1 MIQEE
6 KIKRYDEALER
17 AKKLQ
22 ETCDSQAVVGW
33 CEYLFPEL
41 KESRPNGCIVLE
53 DFNGGEGFYKL
64 SLEYLNKKQVEEI
77 EEMVRTWNKESKISN
92 ENIKSCIGMCLADA
106 DEQWFKDY
114 NTTLKDCLDWL
125 ESQGE
130 KEGPQVYKAEGGTT
144 AAYPE
149 KEEHNPVRSKFKV
162 GDFVVNDYCMGR
174 VMEITDDAYLLDTEQ
189 GIPFSCENNAHLWTL
204 DDANPGDVLS
214 GKIDGDNY
222 ILIFKQAKDGWVE
235 TYGHYYDA
243 VDRFCAPSQLFCRDY
258 QGTFTPATKE
268 QRDLLFSKM
277 KEAGYEWDTKRKELK
292 KIEYGASW
300 NEEDET
306 RMNNLCYF
314 LEEYGT
320 QYYGGLTLEFTISW
334 LKSLKQRIGG

>member
-1 MIQEE
+1 MDYE
-6 KIKRYDEALER
+6 KKYKEALER

-33 CEYLFPEL
+33 CDYLFPEL

-64 SLEYLNKKQVEEI
+64 NLDYLNEKQVEEI
-77 EEMVRTWNKESKISN
+77 EEMVRTWNKESKTSN
-92 ENIKSCIGMCLADA
+92 ENIKNCIGMCLTDA
-106 DEQWFKDY
+106 NGQRFKDY

-125 ESQGE
+125 KSQGE
-130 KEGPQVYKAEGGTT
+130 KEEPQAYKTEDDTIVT
-144 AAYPE
+144 YSE
-149 KEEHNPVRSKFKV
+149 KKGYNSVRLKFKV

-174 VMEITDDAYLLDTEQ
+174 VMELTDDAYLLDTEQ
-189 GIPFSCENNAHLWTL
+189 GIPFSCENNAHLWTVE
-204 DDANPGDVLS
+204 DAKPGDVLS
-214 GKIDGDNY
+214 GKINGDNY
-222 ILIFKQAKDGWVE
+222 ILIFKQVTDGWVE
-235 TYGHYYDA
+235 TYGHYYDV

-258 QGTFTPATKE
+258 QGTFAPATKE

-277 KEAGYEWDTKRKELK
+277 KEAGYEWDTKRKELR
-292 KIEYGASW
+292 KIEWSASW
-300 NEEDET
+300 DEEDES

-334 LKSLKQRIGG
+334 LKSLKQRAGG

>member
-1 MIQEE
+1 MTQEE

-41 KESRPNGCIVLE
+41 KESE
-53 DFNGGEGFYKL
+53 DER
-64 SLEYLNKKQVEEI
+64 I
-77 EEMVRTWNKESKISN
+77 R
-92 ENIKSCIGMCLADA
+92 SCIGMCLTDA
-106 DEQWFKDY
+106 NEQRFKDY
-114 NTTLKDCLDWL
+114 GTNLKDCLVWLEKQGELVNSLSKGLDNAHERIDGLIRKNNELCIKL

-130 KEGPQVYKAEGGTT
+130 KEEPQVYKAEDGTMVT
-144 AAYPE
+144 YSE
-149 KEEHNPVRSKFKV
+149 KEGYNSVRPKFKV
-162 GDFVVNDYCMGR
+162 GDFVINEYCMGR

-189 GIPFSCENNAHLWTL
+189 GIPFSYENNAHLWTL

-222 ILIFKQAKDGWVE
+222 ILIFKQVKDGWVE

-243 VDRFCAPSQLFCRDY
+243 VHRFCAPSQLFCRDY
-258 QGTFTPATKE
+258 QGTFAPATKE

-277 KEAGYEWDTKRKELK
+277 IEAGYEWDAERKELK
-292 KIEYGASW
+292 KIEYGATW
-300 NEEDET
+300 NEKDDA
-306 RMNNLCYF
+306 MMKNLCYF
-314 LEEYGT
+314 LREYGT
-320 QYYGGLTLEFTISW
+320 QYYGDLTLAFTISW
-334 LKSLKQRIGG
+334 LKSLKQRAGV